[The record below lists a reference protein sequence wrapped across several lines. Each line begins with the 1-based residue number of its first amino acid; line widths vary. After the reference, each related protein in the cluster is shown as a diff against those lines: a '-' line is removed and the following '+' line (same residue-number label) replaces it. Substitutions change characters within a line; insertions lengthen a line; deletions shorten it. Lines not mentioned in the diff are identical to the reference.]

1 MVITVS
7 SIWKLSLSS
16 PSKSSPIRSLSRN
29 IDLLWTW
36 NWLLGRVGIHLAD
49 DLPACRAA
57 AWRAGH
63 TDDDHGK
70 GGHMVIENE
79 I

>member
-1 MVITVS
+1 M
-7 SIWKLSLSS
+7 
-16 PSKSSPIRSLSRN
+16 
-29 IDLLWTW
+29 
-36 NWLLGRVGIHLAD
+36 LGRVGIHLAD
-49 DLPACRAA
+49 DLPAACRAA
-57 AWRAGH
+57 GWRAGH